1 VNEIPAD
8 GDRLEALARA
18 YDGDVARRHRGSL
31 EWRRDLLDDWSR
43 RLASRARIL
52 ELGAGTGQ
60 ASAHLAAAGFE
71 MLALDLSPGNV
82 DKCRQRGLAA
92 VVADMGR
99 LEEIDDPLF
108 DPPYDAAFAINS
120 LIHFP
125 KAQLDNALGSI
136 RTALKPGAPL
146 LFTLWGGESSEGTW
160 EDDWCDPPRFFSF
173 FDDDEARRLQ
183 FTAFDTAEFRILD
196 NSDSEGL
203 HSLVFELRAH

>member
-1 VNEIPAD
+1 MKDVPAD

-31 EWRRDLLDDWSR
+31 EWRRELLDDWSR
-43 RLASRARIL
+43 RLTPRVRIL

-71 MLALDLSPGNV
+71 LLALDLSPGNV

-99 LEEIDDPLF
+99 LEDIDDPLF
-108 DPPYDAAFAINS
+108 HPPYDAAFAINS

-125 KAQLDNALGSI
+125 KAQLDGALGSI
-136 RTALKPGAPL
+136 AAALGPGAPL
-146 LFTLWGGESSEGTW
+146 LFTLWGGESSEGIW

-173 FDDDEARRLQ
+173 FDDDEAGQLE
-183 FTAFDTAEFRILD
+183 FTAFDTVGFRILD

-203 HSLVFELRAH
+203 HSLVFELRAS

>member
-1 VNEIPAD
+1 MREVP
-8 GDRLEALARA
+8 GDAVRLEALARA
-18 YDGDVARRHRGSL
+18 YDGDAPRRHEAGL

-43 RLASRARIL
+43 RLPTGARIL

-60 ASAHLAAAGFE
+60 ASARLAAAGFE

-99 LEEIDDPLF
+99 LEAIDDPLF

-125 KAQLDNALGSI
+125 KAQLDGALSSI
-136 RTALKPGAPL
+136 RAALKPGAPL

-173 FDDDEARRLQ
+173 FDDDEARELR
-183 FTAFDTAEFRILD
+183 FTAFNTTGFRILD

-203 HSLVFELRAH
+203 HSLVFELLAL